1 MTGENF
7 QKSVPA
13 EATHVR
19 MQIAFVTPESPY
31 GTGCGVAA
39 YLRAIIPAIV
49 TAGHRVTV
57 IANAGEERE
66 FTAESSRVNVCHF
79 RLPSF
84 HWQVAK
90 IPKVRNVATLPLRQ
104 FEWSLAFYRR
114 VARLNSKTKIDV
126 IESTEIGSL
135 FLHRVAPLVIRL
147 HGSERTFREH
157 SGQPLT
163 ASVRWNDRLEA
174 KACERASAITAPSKF
189 HANEI
194 ARRRNWPTD
203 RIQVIPNAISEE
215 LLVAASKFHRNGHN
229 ERIVLYA
236 GRLAPVKGID
246 TLLEAAKKVRAI
258 DPSIKFVLAGPWQM
272 PSAPDAYGLKNDQGI
287 TWVGPQ
293 TQEQIGDWYQRA
305 SLLVMPSNYES
316 FGIAAVEA
324 LAFDVPVIAAEETA
338 VVELAETGGPVSF
351 VPKFNPKA
359 LADRIVQTISAPNGH
374 SIRTNGNKAT
384 LERFKPQVIAEQT
397 LKLYQALG
405 G

>member
-1 MTGENF
+1 M
-7 QKSVPA
+7 
-13 EATHVR
+13 H
-19 MQIAFVTPESPY
+19 IAFVTPESPY
-31 GTGCGVAA
+31 GSGCGVAA

-49 TAGHRVTV
+49 NAGHRVTV
-57 IANAGEERE
+57 IANAGEERQ
-66 FTAESSRVNVCHF
+66 FTTGGGRVDVCHF

-90 IPKVRNVATLPLRQ
+90 IPQVRNFVTLPLRQ
-104 FEWSLAFYRR
+104 LEWSRAFYRR
-114 VARLNSKTKIDV
+114 VARLAGKTKIDV
-126 IESTEIGSL
+126 IESTETGSL

-147 HGSERTFREH
+147 HGSEQTFREH

-163 ASVRWNDRLEA
+163 ASVRWNDALEA
-174 KACERASAITAPSKF
+174 RACERASAITAPSKF
-189 HANEI
+189 HANGI

-215 LLVAASKFHRNGHN
+215 LLVAAAKFHRNGHS
-229 ERIVLYA
+229 ERMVLYA

-272 PSAPDAYGLKNDQGI
+272 PNAPDSYGLKNDQGI

-324 LAFDVPVIAAEETA
+324 IAFDVPVIAAEETA
-338 VVELAETGGPVSF
+338 VGELVKTGGPVSF
-351 VPKFNPKA
+351 VPKFNPNA

-374 SIRTNGNKAT
+374 SVYANGNKAIV
-384 LERFKPQVIAEQT
+384 ERFQPKVIADQT

-405 G
+405 V